1 MGDLQPK
8 ALVGLNKSNYDYPLA
23 DVSHLSDDEKDAL
36 RIRGIRARNE
46 LNSDEE
52 FEQWVA
58 VFAPWNV
65 LEGAI
70 LTDGT
75 VLKPDPDSEET
86 QEDIMSCAAYERS
99 LWYHRKRFRA
109 WKEKHL
115 QPLVDDLA
123 DEARNAPQYDWR
135 YLYELEYKK
144 LICMRAYFSHSLIAD
159 EDGNYGFNRWI
170 DTCISLLKHI
180 KDEGMHISE
189 AQIKKMNVR
198 NLGDIVTSCELED
211 FLQAPVKQKD
221 DEIYPDKIY
230 FGTRLYVRK
239 MERLYYRI
247 RLYKMREWWE

>member
-1 MGDLQPK
+1 MGDLKPK

-23 DVSHLSDDEKDAL
+23 DVSHLSDEEKDAL
-36 RIRGIRARNE
+36 RICGIRARNE

-58 VFAPWNV
+58 VYAPWNV

-115 QPLVDDLA
+115 QPLVDDLV
-123 DEARNAPQYDWR
+123 DTARNAPQYDWQ

-144 LICMRAYFSHSLIAD
+144 LICMRTYFSHSLIAD

-189 AQIKKMNVR
+189 AQIEKMNVR
-198 NLGDIVTSCELED
+198 NLGDIVTQGELED
-211 FLQAPVKQKD
+211 FLQTPAKQED
-221 DEIYPDKIY
+221 DDIYPDKIY